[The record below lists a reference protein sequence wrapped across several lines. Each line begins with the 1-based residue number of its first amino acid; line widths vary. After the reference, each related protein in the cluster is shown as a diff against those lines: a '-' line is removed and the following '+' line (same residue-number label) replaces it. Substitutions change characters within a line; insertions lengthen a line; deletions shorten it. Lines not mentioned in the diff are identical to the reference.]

1 MLYFQFLALIFGT
14 VMLTLAPA
22 MGIRGEKW
30 IEFFQDILFPEKQ
43 PVWLWVAGAASV
55 FLVLITWYME
65 ITSSVR
71 LSWLMTIFVTLAIP
85 KSYLLL
91 FRYRQTREMIL
102 PMMGKG
108 RSFTLGLAG
117 IMYLMGFFILCL
129 GVFAF

>member
-22 MGIRGEKW
+22 VAIKGERW
-30 IEFFQDILFPEKQ
+30 TDLFQEILFPEKQ

-65 ITSSVR
+65 LTSSVR
-71 LSWLMTIFVTLAIP
+71 LSWLMTIFITLALP

-91 FRYRQTREMIL
+91 FRYRQTREVIL
-102 PMMGKG
+102 LMMDKG

-117 IMYLMGFFILCL
+117 IMYLLGFLIVCVV
-129 GVFAF
+129 VFAF

>member
-1 MLYFQFLALIFGT
+1 
-14 VMLTLAPA
+14 
-22 MGIRGEKW
+22 
-30 IEFFQDILFPEKQ
+30 
-43 PVWLWVAGAASV
+43 
-55 FLVLITWYME
+55 
-65 ITSSVR
+65 
-71 LSWLMTIFVTLAIP
+71 MTIFVTLAIP

-102 PMMGKG
+102 PMMEKG